1 MTTTR
6 VLIAAAF
13 VSVCVSPAAAQV
25 WLAPVPPTPPA
36 APARIAPL
44 VPSALP
50 AAPARI
56 AQAVPPAPPAAPASP
71 APPPVPFVLTDIH
84 VPHYTPF
91 DHDRLDE
98 ITQNAREIAESM
110 RDFHAFEY
118 AQAVP
123 TPAPPG
129 STPVR
134 IGPIAPFFDSSGDSQ
149 YDRGRGYIDRSQYD
163 RAVESFNQVINAR
176 GDRADA
182 AMYWKAYSLNKLARR
197 PEALTTLSELQ
208 KQFPKSPWVD
218 DARRLDAE
226 IRQSSGQAVSADS
239 MDDEDVKLLVLQHLM
254 QNDPEAALP
263 QIERMISGPGS
274 VRLKERALFVASR
287 SRSPRGRQVITA
299 AAKGSAN
306 PDLQMSAIQY
316 LGRMSGAESAQ
327 SLEEIYRATSNPDV
341 KRRILQALAS
351 ANATDRLGPIAR
363 NEKDPELKRMAI
375 RQLGVSRQ
383 ADVGETLVAIYNGD
397 SSIEVRKSVIEA
409 LAQNSR
415 NAASVKSL
423 IALSKAEK
431 NKELQTLM
439 VQRLANTKSPE
450 ATEYML
456 ELLK

>member
-6 VLIAAAF
+6 VLIAAAL

-25 WLAPVPPTPPA
+25 WLAPAPPA
-36 APARIAPL
+36 PPVAPARIAP
-44 VPSALP
+44 P
-50 AAPARI
+50 APPAP
-56 AQAVPPAPPAAPASP
+56 QAAPAPPAAPQP
-71 APPPVPFVLTDIH
+71 PFVFTDIH

-91 DHDRLDE
+91 DHDRLEE
-98 ITQNAREIAESM
+98 ITHNAREIAESM

-118 AQAVP
+118 AQAIP
-123 TPAPPG
+123 TPAPPAPPG
-129 STPVR
+129 AAVR
-134 IGPIAPFFDSSGDSQ
+134 LGPFFENSGDSQ

-163 RAVESFNQVINAR
+163 RAVEAFNQVINAR
-176 GDRADA
+176 GDRGDA

-239 MDDEDVKLLVLQHLM
+239 MDDEDMRLLALQALM

-263 QIERMISGPGS
+263 QIERMIAGPGS

-287 SRSPRGRQVITA
+287 SRSPRGRQMITA
-299 AAKGSAN
+299 AAKGSSN
-306 PDLQMSAIQY
+306 PDLQMAAINY

-327 SLEEIYRATSNPDV
+327 ALEEIYRATNNPDV

-363 NEKDPELKRMAI
+363 SEKDPELKRMAI

-431 NKELQTLM
+431 NKELQTIM
-439 VQRLANTKSPE
+439 VQRLSNIKSPE
-450 ATEYML
+450 VTAYML

>member
-13 VSVCVSPAAAQV
+13 VTVCVSPAVAQV
-25 WLAPVPPTPPA
+25 WP
-36 APARIAPL
+36 APA
-44 VPSALP
+44 
-50 AAPARI
+50 
-56 AQAVPPAPPAAPASP
+56 PPAPPAAPARVAPAVPP
-71 APPPVPFVLTDIH
+71 APRVAPLPPTPAPFAFTDID
-84 VPHYTPF
+84 V
-91 DHDRLDE
+91 DRFTIDPGDLE
-98 ITQNAREIAESM
+98 AIRQNVRDIAESM
-110 RDFHAFEY
+110 RDVQAFEL
-118 AQAVP
+118 AQAIP
-123 TPAPPG
+123 TPAPPPG
-129 STPVR
+129 SAPMR
-134 IGPIAPFFDSSGDSQ
+134 IGPFFDGSSGDSQ

-163 RAVESFNQVINAR
+163 RAVESFNQLINAR

-239 MDDEDVKLLVLQHLM
+239 MDDEDVKLLVLQALM
-254 QNDPEAALP
+254 QNDPDAALP
-263 QIERMISGPGS
+263 QIERMIAGPDS
-274 VRLKERALFVASR
+274 VRVKERALFVASR

-299 AAKGSAN
+299 AAKGNAN
-306 PDLQMSAIQY
+306 PDLQMAAINY
-316 LGRMSGAESAQ
+316 LGRMSGPESAQ
-327 SLEEIYRATSNPDV
+327 ALEEIYRATNNPDV

-397 SSIEVRKSVIEA
+397 SSIEVRKAVIDA
-409 LAQNSR
+409 LSQNSR

-423 IALSKAEK
+423 IALSRAEK

-439 VQRLANTKSPE
+439 VQRLSNIKSPE
-450 ATEYML
+450 VTNYML

>member
-1 MTTTR
+1 MRRSRTRRPSLEQQRLADTMTTTR
-6 VLIAAAF
+6 VLIAASL

-25 WLAPVPPTPPA
+25 WLAPVPP
-36 APARIAPL
+36 AP
-44 VPSALP
+44 
-50 AAPARI
+50 PARI
-56 AQAVPPAPPAAPASP
+56 AQAVPPAPPAPPAAPVQIAPAVPP
-71 APPPVPFVLTDIH
+71 APPAAPAPLAPRQAPFVFTDIH

-91 DHDRLDE
+91 DHDRLAE
-98 ITQNAREIAESM
+98 ITHNAREIAESM

-118 AQAVP
+118 AQAIP
-123 TPAPPG
+123 APAPPA
-129 STPVR
+129 PPQAAVR
-134 IGPIAPFFDSSGDSQ
+134 IGPFFDNSSDSQ

-239 MDDEDVKLLVLQHLM
+239 MDDEDVKLLVLQALM

-263 QIERMISGPGS
+263 QIERMIAGPDS
-274 VRLKERALFVASR
+274 VRVKERALFVASR

-306 PDLQMSAIQY
+306 PDLQMSAILY
-316 LGRMSGAESAQ
+316 LGRMSGPESAQ
-327 SLEEIYRATSNPDV
+327 ALEEIYRASNNPDV

-363 NEKDPELKRMAI
+363 TEKDPELKRMAI
-375 RQLGVSRQ
+375 RQLEIGR
-383 ADVGETLVAIYNGD
+383 
-397 SSIEVRKSVIEA
+397 
-409 LAQNSR
+409 
-415 NAASVKSL
+415 ASCRERV
-423 IALSKAEK
+423 
-431 NKELQTLM
+431 
-439 VQRLANTKSPE
+439 
-450 ATEYML
+450 
-456 ELLK
+456 

>member
-1 MTTTR
+1 MITTR
-6 VLIAAAF
+6 ILLAAAF
-13 VSVCVSPAAAQV
+13 VSICVSPAGAQV
-25 WLAPVPPTPPA
+25 RPAPVPPVPPA
-36 APARIAPL
+36 APVRI
-44 VPSALP
+44 VPP
-50 AAPARI
+50 
-56 AQAVPPAPPAAPASP
+56 VPPAPPAAPVPP
-71 APPPVPFVLTDIH
+71 APFVFTDID
-84 VPHYTPF
+84 VPHFAPF
-91 DHDRLDE
+91 DHGTLDE

-110 RDFHAFEY
+110 REFRAFEL
-118 AQAVP
+118 AQAIP
-123 TPAPPG
+123 TPAPPPPPG
-129 STPVR
+129 A
-134 IGPIAPFFDSSGDSQ
+134 IGQIVSFFGNSGDSQ

-163 RAVESFNQVINAR
+163 RAVDAFNQVISGR

-182 AMYWKAYSLNKLARR
+182 AMYWRAYSLNKLARR
-197 PEALTTLSELQ
+197 PEALAGLSELQ

-239 MDDEDVKLLVLQHLM
+239 IDDEDMRLLVLQGLM

-263 QIERMISGPGS
+263 QIEKMIAGPGS

-327 SLEEIYRATSNPDV
+327 ALEEIYRASNSADV
-341 KRRILQALAS
+341 KKRILQALAS
-351 ANATDRLGPIAR
+351 ANANDRLGPIAR
-363 NEKDPELKRMAI
+363 TEKDPELKRMAI

-383 ADVGETLVAIYNGD
+383 ADVGETLAAIYNGD
-397 SSIEVRKSVIEA
+397 SAIETRKAVIDA

-415 NAASVKSL
+415 NAASVRSL
-423 IALSKAEK
+423 IALSRAEK
-431 NKELQTLM
+431 NKELQTIM
-439 VQRLANTKSPE
+439 VQRLSNVKSPE
-450 ATEYML
+450 VTAYML

>member
-6 VLIAAAF
+6 VLIATAF

-25 WLAPVPPTPPA
+25 WLEP
-36 APARIAPL
+36 
-44 VPSALP
+44 
-50 AAPARI
+50 
-56 AQAVPPAPPAAPASP
+56 VPPAPPAAPARLAQAGPP
-71 APPPVPFVLTDIH
+71 APPAAPPPPVPRQAPFVFTDIH

-91 DHDRLDE
+91 DHDRLEE
-98 ITQNAREIAESM
+98 ITHTAREIAESM
-110 RDFHAFEY
+110 RDFHVFEL
-118 AQAVP
+118 AQNIP
-123 TPAPPG
+123 QPPQAPQAPQPPQ
-129 STPVR
+129 PVMR
-134 IGPIAPFFDSSGDSQ
+134 IGPFFDNSGDSQ

-163 RAVESFNQVINAR
+163 RAVEAFNQVINAR
-176 GDRADA
+176 GDRGDA

-208 KQFPKSPWVD
+208 KQFPRSPWVD

-363 NEKDPELKRMAI
+363 NEKDVELKRMAI

-383 ADVGETLVAIYNGD
+383 ADVGETLVAVYNGD
-397 SSIEVRKSVIEA
+397 SSIEIRKAVIEA

-439 VQRLANTKSPE
+439 MQRLSNTKSPE
-450 ATEYML
+450 ATSYML

>member
-6 VLIAAAF
+6 VLIATAF

-25 WLAPVPPTPPA
+25 WLAPVPP
-36 APARIAPL
+36 AP
-44 VPSALP
+44 P

-56 AQAVPPAPPAAPASP
+56 AQAVPPAPPAAPAPP
-71 APPPVPFVLTDIH
+71 APRQAPFVFTDIH

-91 DHDRLDE
+91 DHDRLEE
-98 ITQNAREIAESM
+98 ITHNAREIAESM
-110 RDFHAFEY
+110 RDFHVFEY
-118 AQAVP
+118 AQAIP
-123 TPAPPG
+123 APAPPAVPAPPAPMRL
-129 STPVR
+129 S
-134 IGPIAPFFDSSGDSQ
+134 PFFDNSGDSQ

-163 RAVESFNQVINAR
+163 RAVEAFNQVINAR
-176 GDRADA
+176 GDRGDA

-208 KQFPKSPWVD
+208 KQFPRSPWVD

-239 MDDEDVKLLVLQHLM
+239 MDDEDVKLLVLQALM
-254 QNDPEAALP
+254 QNDPDAALP
-263 QIERMISGPGS
+263 QIERMIAGPDS
-274 VRLKERALFVASR
+274 VRVKERALFVASR

-299 AAKGSAN
+299 AAKGSSN
-306 PDLQMSAIQY
+306 PDLQMAAINY
-316 LGRMSGAESAQ
+316 LGRMSGPESAQ
-327 SLEEIYRATSNPDV
+327 TLEEIYRATNNPDV

-383 ADVGETLVAIYNGD
+383 ADVGETLVAIYNSD

-415 NAASVKSL
+415 NAASVRSL
-423 IALSKAEK
+423 IALSRAEK

-439 VQRLANTKSPE
+439 VQRLSNVKSPE
-450 ATEYML
+450 VTAYML

>member
-6 VLIAAAF
+6 VLIAAAL

-25 WLAPVPPTPPA
+25 WLAPVPPAPPA
-36 APARIAPL
+36 APARIAQ
-44 VPSALP
+44 V
-50 AAPARI
+50 
-56 AQAVPPAPPAAPASP
+56 VPPAPPAAPAPP
-71 APPPVPFVLTDIH
+71 APRQAPFVFTDIH

-91 DHDRLDE
+91 DHDRLEE
-98 ITQNAREIAESM
+98 ITHNAREIAESM

-118 AQAVP
+118 AQAIP
-123 TPAPPG
+123 TPAPPAPPG
-129 STPVR
+129 SAPIR
-134 IGPIAPFFDSSGDSQ
+134 IGPFFDNSGDSQ

-163 RAVESFNQVINAR
+163 RAVEAFNQVINAR
-176 GDRADA
+176 GDRGDA

-239 MDDEDVKLLVLQHLM
+239 MDDEDMRLLALQALM

-263 QIERMISGPGS
+263 QIERMIAGPGS

-287 SRSPRGRQVITA
+287 SRSPRGRQMITA
-299 AAKGSAN
+299 AAKGSSN
-306 PDLQMSAIQY
+306 PDLQMAAINY
-316 LGRMSGAESAQ
+316 LGRMSGPESAQ
-327 SLEEIYRATSNPDV
+327 ALEEIYRATNNPDV

-383 ADVGETLVAIYNGD
+383 ADVGETLAAIYNGD
-397 SSIEVRKSVIEA
+397 SSIEVRKSVIDA
-409 LAQNSR
+409 LSQNSR

-423 IALSKAEK
+423 IALSRAEK

-439 VQRLANTKSPE
+439 VQRLSNIKSPE
-450 ATEYML
+450 VTAYML